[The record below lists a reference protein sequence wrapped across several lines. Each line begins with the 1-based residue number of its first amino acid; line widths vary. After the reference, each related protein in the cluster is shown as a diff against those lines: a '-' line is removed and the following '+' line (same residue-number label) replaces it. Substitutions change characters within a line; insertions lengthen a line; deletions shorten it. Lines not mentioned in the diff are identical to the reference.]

1 MKFHYVLAVVFCAGC
16 SSTGIIP
23 MDKDMYMIANRN
35 IKVPFTDADD
45 EKADA
50 YRQANEF
57 CAKQGKSVETLKLD
71 MTRSGFIRAASAA
84 LEFRCVLAGSNK
96 PISADKNSEN
106 AK

>member
-1 MKFHYVLAVVFCAGC
+1 MKFYYVLAVIFCAGC

-23 MDKDMYMIANRN
+23 MDKDVYMISNRSAK
-35 IKVPFTDADD
+35 IPFTAAND

-57 CAKQGKSVETLKLD
+57 CAKQGKSVETIKLD
-71 MTRSGFIRAASAA
+71 MISSGFIRAASAA
-84 LEFRCVLAGSNK
+84 LEFRCVLVGANK
-96 PISADKNSEN
+96 PDSADKNSEN